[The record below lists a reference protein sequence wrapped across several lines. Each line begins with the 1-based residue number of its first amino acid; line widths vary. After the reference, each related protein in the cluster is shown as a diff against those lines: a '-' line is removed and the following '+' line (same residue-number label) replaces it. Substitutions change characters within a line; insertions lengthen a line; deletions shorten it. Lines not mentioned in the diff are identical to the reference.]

1 MVRKQG
7 RFGVGPMQLTVCLP
21 TYNERDNLPR
31 MVEELLALEIDGIDD
46 LSVLVIDDA
55 SPDGTGLV
63 ADELAAAAGG
73 RVSVLHRAAKEGLGR
88 AYVDGFTRALQA
100 GADLVLQM
108 DCDFSHQPHYIPD
121 MVALLLE
128 SGADMVLGSRFMPG
142 GSVDASWGWWRQALS
157 HFANDVYL
165 RTVLP
170 MGIADATGG
179 FRLWRRR
186 ALLGMDLMHRVR
198 SNGYV
203 FMVETAYLA
212 HCLGYEVREMPIHFP
227 DRTAGASKMNL
238 TIQLEAARRVWDVRR
253 RLSSLTAAD
262 RVLEE
267 A

>member
-1 MVRKQG
+1 MREGAMK
-7 RFGVGPMQLTVCLP
+7 LTVCLP
-21 TYNERDNLPR
+21 TYNEWENLPR
-31 MVEELLALEIDGIDD
+31 MVKELLALDVDGIDD

-55 SPDGTGLV
+55 SPDGTGRL

-73 RVSVLHRAAKEGLGR
+73 RVAVLHRAAKEGLGR
-88 AYVDGFTRALQA
+88 AYVDGFTRALQG

-108 DCDFSHQPHYIPD
+108 DCDFSHQPQYIPD

-142 GSVDASWGWWRQALS
+142 GSVDESWGWWRRALS

-170 MGIADATGG
+170 MDIADATGG
-179 FRLWRRR
+179 FRLWRRQ
-186 ALLGMDLMHRVR
+186 ALLGMDLTHRVR

-212 HCLGYEVREMPIHFP
+212 QCLGYDVREMPIHFP
-227 DRTAGASKMNL
+227 DRVAGESKMNL
-238 TIQLEAARRVWDVRR
+238 MIQLEAARRVWEVRR
-253 RLSSLTAAD
+253 RLSSLTPSD
-262 RVLEE
+262 RILEE